1 MFQFVYLYLIM
12 PVNIFT
18 SLSEFLDA
26 QQNGVAQRMLQHV
39 SEVTRTLLFHMGVPK
54 SYWSDVVL

>member
-26 QQNGVAQRMLQHV
+26 QQNGVAQRKLQHV

-54 SYWSDVVL
+54 SY